1 MYKTNLQL
9 KPPNLLV
16 ISVILL
22 VSLLFFELNKLS
34 SNTNSKIK
42 NHSNNELKCKNEI
55 TDKNKTI
62 NKYVAI
68 SVNLDSDLDF
78 YMFYLPIL
86 CMSWRSLLN
95 FEPVCI
101 FFYYRFHKLIPRLL
115 LVDYVTNNFN

>member
-42 NHSNNELKCKNEI
+42 DLSNNELKCKNEI
-55 TDKNKTI
+55 IENNKTI

-101 FFYYRFHKLIPRLL
+101 FFLLQIP
-115 LVDYVTNNFN
+115 

>member
-34 SNTNSKIK
+34 SNTKIK
-42 NHSNNELKCKNEI
+42 NHSNNELICKNEMI
-55 TDKNKTI
+55 EKNKTI

-95 FEPVCI
+95 FEPVSI
-101 FFYYRFHKLIPRLL
+101 FYFFFLIT
-115 LVDYVTNNFN
+115 DSIN